1 MKINVER
8 IEDNKV
14 EIEVELE
21 EERIAE
27 GLDRAYKKLVKDV
40 DIPGFRKGKAPKNVF
55 VNYVGK
61 QALYSEAAEAVVP
74 EAYFEAVEK
83 EGLEPIEQPELE
95 LVQLEEDKPLI
106 FKAKVQVKPQSK
118 LGKYKGVSVEHKELQ
133 TTEEDVENHLK
144 SLQERHAR
152 LESVEDRPIQ
162 EGDTAVI
169 DFEGFIDGE
178 AFSGGKGEDY
188 SLEIGSGSFIPG
200 FEEQLIAMEVGEERE
215 IAVDFPEDYQQEDLA
230 GKKAVFKVKV
240 KEIKEKV
247 ILPLD
252 DEFAKDVSEFETIE
266 ELREDVKA
274 KIEESA
280 KEESKNILK
289 NKVLEKVLED
299 CEVNLPD
306 VMVERKID
314 QFMQDMDQGMQ
325 RQGITLEKY
334 LEITQSSRED
344 LREEYRARAEEA
356 VKAELTLE
364 EIAKQENI
372 EISEEE
378 LDKEFES
385 MAESYQQ
392 DKEKIKGMFQMQGT
406 LDMLKKNM
414 LMEKTLDILVEQSEV
429 IELSSDEQEEQGA
442 EEKEEEQA
450 LEQNLEDEEAESK
463 ED

>member
-8 IEDNKV
+8 IEENKV
-14 EIEVELE
+14 ELEVELGE
-21 EERIAE
+21 EKIAE

-40 DIPGFRKGKAPKNVF
+40 EIPGFRKGKAPKQVF
-55 VNYVGK
+55 INYVGK
-61 QALYSEAAEAVVP
+61 QALYNEAAEAIVP

-83 EGLEPIEQPELE
+83 EGLEPVEQPELE
-95 LVQLEEDKPLI
+95 LVQLEEEKPLI
-106 FKAKVQVKPQSK
+106 FKARVQVKPQLK
-118 LGKYKGVSVEHKELQ
+118 LGEYKGVTVEHEELQ
-133 TTEEDVENHLK
+133 ATEEDVENHLK

-178 AFSGGKGEDY
+178 AFSGGKGENY

-200 FEEQLIAMEVGEERE
+200 FEEQLIGMELGQEGE
-215 IAVDFPEDYQQEDLA
+215 ITVDFPEDYQQEDLA
-230 GKKAVFKVKV
+230 GKKAVFKVRIN
-240 KEIKEKV
+240 EIKKKV
-247 ILPLD
+247 TLPLD

-266 ELREDVKA
+266 ELREDVRA

-280 KEESKNILK
+280 KEESYNILK
-289 NKVLEKVLED
+289 NKVLEKVLEN
-299 CEVNLPD
+299 CEVSLPE

-314 QFMQDMDQGMQ
+314 QFMQDMEQGMQ

-334 LEITQSSRED
+334 LEITQSSREKV
-344 LREEYRARAEEA
+344 REEYRARAEEA
-356 VKAELTLE
+356 VKAELALE

-372 EISEEE
+372 EISEED

-385 MAESYQQ
+385 LAESYQQ

-406 LDMLKKNM
+406 LDMLKKNL
-414 LMEKTLDILVEQSEV
+414 LMDKTLELLVEHSEV
-429 IELSSDEQEEQGA
+429 VEPSGDEQEKQEA
-442 EEKEEEQA
+442 EEESEGEAAAEEG
-450 LEQNLEDEEAESK
+450 EEAK
-463 ED
+463 E